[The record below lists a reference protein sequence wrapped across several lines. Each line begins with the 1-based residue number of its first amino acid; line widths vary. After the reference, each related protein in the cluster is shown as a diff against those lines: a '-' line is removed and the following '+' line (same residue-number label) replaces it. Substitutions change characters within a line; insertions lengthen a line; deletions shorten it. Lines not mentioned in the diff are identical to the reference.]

1 LFGSLNSLSSGL
13 IATLGSGII
22 IWQGA
27 LQVRAGQLNVG
38 SLLLFV
44 YYLNSLQEQFKVF
57 AGLYTTAQGLSANV
71 DRVNAVLDA
80 KLEIADVPNAPALP
94 PARGHVVLENVTAG
108 YSAGV
113 PALKNISL
121 EALPGQT
128 IAIVGP
134 TGAGKSTLVSLIPR
148 LIDPW
153 SGRVLIDG
161 HDLRQV
167 SLNSVRAQVAVML
180 QEPFLFSFSISEN
193 IGYGKPGA
201 SREEIEAAA
210 RTAYAHDFIVRLPQG
225 YDTQLGEHGGTL
237 SGGERQRI
245 AIARALLK
253 NAPILVLDEPTSA
266 LDNESEE
273 ILLEALDCL
282 MKGRTTFIVAHRLS
296 TIRRADRIL
305 ALQEGA
311 VIEQGQHDELL
322 RMQGYYARLNHLQFQ
337 ES

>member
-1 LFGSLNSLSSGL
+1 
-13 IATLGSGII
+13 
-22 IWQGA
+22 
-27 LQVRAGQLNVG
+27 
-38 SLLLFV
+38 
-44 YYLNSLQEQFKVF
+44 
-57 AGLYTTAQGLSANV
+57 
-71 DRVNAVLDA
+71 
-80 KLEIADVPNAPALP
+80 
-94 PARGHVVLENVTAG
+94 VVLENVTAG

-113 PALKNISL
+113 PALKNVSL

-167 SLNSVRAQVAVML
+167 SLKSVRAQVAVML
-180 QEPFLFSFSISEN
+180 QEPFLFSFSVSEN
-193 IGYGKPGA
+193 IAYGKPGA
-201 SREEIEAAA
+201 TREEIEVAA
-210 RTAYAHDFIVRLPQG
+210 RTAYAHDFIVGLPRG

-273 ILLEALDCL
+273 ILLEALDRL